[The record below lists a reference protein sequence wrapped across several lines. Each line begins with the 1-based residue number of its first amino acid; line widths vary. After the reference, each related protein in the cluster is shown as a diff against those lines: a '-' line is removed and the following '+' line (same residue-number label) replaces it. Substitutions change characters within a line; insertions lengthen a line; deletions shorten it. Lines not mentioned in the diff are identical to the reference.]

1 MTTTVQSVLDQFGFL
16 ANDTASVR
24 WPTAERLAWI
34 NEGQGNL
41 VTFRNDANI
50 KTAVLKMVV
59 GARQSLS
66 NSTDCHKILGV
77 RAGGTNRSVLPC
89 DRSALDAFMPGW
101 MADAKAEPA
110 KNWMPDESPMAI
122 WVYPSQLNAGG
133 QLLITYVAYPPPVTQ
148 GGNLGVSDAYAT
160 NIINYLVYRA
170 LSKEDEAG
178 AAEKAAAAYALF
190 KE

>member
-1 MTTTVQSVLDQFGFL
+1 
-16 ANDTASVR
+16 
-24 WPTAERLAWI
+24 
-34 NEGQGNL
+34 
-41 VTFRNDANI
+41 
-50 KTAVLKMVV
+50 
-59 GARQSLS
+59 
-66 NSTDCHKILGV
+66 
-77 RAGGTNRSVLPC
+77 
-89 DRSALDAFMPGW
+89 
-101 MADAKAEPA
+101 
-110 KNWMPDESPMAI
+110 MPDESPMAI

-190 KE
+190 KG